1 MARAPTKQ
9 TRPLRASKRHP
20 SGNRAIPRNARKRL
34 PAPAARQ
41 CLLGA
46 IRAPAQAEKQCLP
59 SCEDAGNPIHHGLF
73 GRKPNG
79 YLLLL
84 AVFAF
89 LLLANLAQSASP
101 TAFSDYVDKQQAY
114 FQTKVVDWWGLAT
127 LAILICISF
136 NTLLYMLGVTLSSQ
150 EIKNYAKSEFLQVS
164 ASSLMIFFAVAL
176 IFTVTSGTVSPPQ
189 KSAAFDFM
197 GDLLGDGA
205 SSIRCTAAPGNK
217 FILWEGTSA
226 LGTGP
231 IAAFKC
237 KLQEK
242 ITALDNAYVNVEQ
255 KNQGVE
261 QKTSTQIFM
270 FGFPIWNGD
279 WDLERHQEVEQ
290 AHLISS
296 KIIDLEVSLHAQFA
310 LAEYVQKN
318 MLSIFLP
325 LGLVLRILP
334 LTRGVGGLFIS
345 LGVGFFFV
353 WPTFFLLTDPSFVV
367 VNLPP
372 AQAKQSGGCF
382 VSFTGSTS
390 VIAGLIADNGE
401 AQALDAAISE
411 ARELVYSMTIA
422 TTFYPFVSLV
432 ITLIFI
438 RAMTP
443 LLGGDMGELMRMVSR
458 LG

>member
-1 MARAPTKQ
+1 LRAGKQHRLSSARAP
-9 TRPLRASKRHP
+9 
-20 SGNRAIPRNARKRL
+20 
-34 PAPAARQ
+34 ARQ
-41 CLLGA
+41 CLPGN
-46 IRAPAQAEKQCLP
+46 ISAPSHADICNQG
-59 SCEDAGNPIHHGLF
+59 SLF

-79 YLLLL
+79 YLFLL
-84 AVFAF
+84 AVFTF
-89 LLLANLAQSASP
+89 LLLANIAHSASP
-101 TAFSDYVDKQQAY
+101 TDFNDYVTKQQIY
-114 FQTKVVDWWGLAT
+114 FQDKVSGWWGLAMT
-127 LAILICISF
+127 AILICIAF
-136 NTLLYMLGVTLSSQ
+136 NTLLYMLGVALSSQ
-150 EIKNYAKSEFLQVS
+150 ETKNYAKSEFLQVS
-164 ASSLMIFFAVAL
+164 ASSIMIFFAVAL
-176 IFTVTSGTVSPPQ
+176 IFTVTSGTGSPPQ

-205 SSIRCTAAPGNK
+205 SSIRCTAATDNK
-217 FILWEGTSA
+217 FFFWKGDSA
-226 LGTGP
+226 FGTGP

-242 ITALDNAYVNVEQ
+242 ITALDNAYVSVEQ
-255 KNQGVE
+255 ENQKME
-261 QKTSTQIFM
+261 RRTSTMIYM

-279 WDLERHQEVEQ
+279 WNLEWHQGVES

-325 LGLVLRILP
+325 IGLVLRILP
-334 LTRGVGGLFIS
+334 LTRGVGGLFIAI
-345 LGVGFFFV
+345 GVGFFFV
-353 WPTFFLLTDPSFVV
+353 WPTFFLLTDPSFVSV
-367 VNLPP
+367 SLPT
-372 AQAKQSGGCF
+372 AQATQAGGCF
-382 VSFTGSTS
+382 VSFSGSTS
-390 VIAGLIADNGE
+390 VIAGLVADNGE
-401 AQALDAAISE
+401 AQALDASVSQ

-422 TTFYPFVSLV
+422 TTFYPFVALV